1 MNDAVFIVIERFDGK
16 KSFPQEYTLTRADVH
31 NKTVLS
37 TLIFIKEH
45 LDPTLNFTA
54 ACRMAICG
62 ACGVRLNGQPIIAC
76 DTSMEDQLAL
86 YGTNRVTIAPL
97 ANFKVISDLV
107 VDWEPALENLRKVHP
122 SLVARKEFSK
132 AKGCKQ
138 SADDMEK
145 IVDMWDCV
153 LCGCCASSCN
163 KLAVN
168 RADYLEPF
176 VFNIAA
182 RMSVD
187 SRSKDPMV
195 HAKPAYDNGL
205 WKCVHCQECANV
217 CPKHI
222 KPVEGISMMRN
233 ITVNRGLNQG
243 KGPEH
248 AEAFLTDMRDT
259 GRLNEM
265 KMALRTEGVTA
276 MTRVGLAVNL
286 LRHGKVHPTELLGN
300 DPIKGQADFVRILDL
315 AKADAK
321 GKE

>member
-1 MNDAVFIVIERFDGK
+1 MSDAVFIVIERFDGK
-16 KSFPQEYTLTRADVH
+16 KRYSQEYTLARADVH

-86 YGTNRVTIAPL
+86 YATNRVTIAPL

-122 SLVARKEFSK
+122 SLMARKEFSK
-132 AKGCKQ
+132 EKGCQQ
-138 SADDMEK
+138 SAGDMEK
-145 IVDMWDCV
+145 IADMWDCI

-163 KLAVN
+163 KLSVN

-187 SRSKDPMV
+187 SRSKDPMI
-195 HAKPAYDNGL
+195 HAKPAFDNGL
-205 WKCVHCQECANV
+205 WKLRALSGMRQRMPQTYQAGG
-217 CPKHI
+217 KH
-222 KPVEGISMMRN
+222 KHNAQYHREPGAQSGQRAGAC
-233 ITVNRGLNQG
+233 RSLLDR
-243 KGPEH
+243 H
-248 AEAFLTDMRDT
+248 A
-259 GRLNEM
+259 
-265 KMALRTEGVTA
+265 
-276 MTRVGLAVNL
+276 
-286 LRHGKVHPTELLGN
+286 RHGP
-300 DPIKGQADFVRILDL
+300 P
-315 AKADAK
+315 
-321 GKE
+321 